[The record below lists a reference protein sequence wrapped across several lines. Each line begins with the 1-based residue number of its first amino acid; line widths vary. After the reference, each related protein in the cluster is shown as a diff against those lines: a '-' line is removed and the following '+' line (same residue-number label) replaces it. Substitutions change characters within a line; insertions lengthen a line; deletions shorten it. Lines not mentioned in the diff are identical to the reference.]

1 MPILT
6 LIMLSHLLFCITN
19 YVNNNNQ
26 FLYMGG
32 CTGEAKV
39 NCY

>member
-19 YVNNNNQ
+19 YVNNKNQ
-26 FLYMGG
+26 FYIW
-32 CTGEAKV
+32 EDAQEKQR
-39 NCY
+39 